1 MGLNRFMRAMMVVF
15 ITANCITINP
25 DIIFAATDSEDSSLN
40 TDEWEEE
47 KTEEQPSEVN
57 TGPRYETAREVS
69 SRDIEELEKSN
80 KVKNTNKADLIA
92 MLKAKAEKGPN
103 INNNNS
109 EQSEN
114 VAINEEASG
123 SDRPAI
129 QVERRHPGLPSDS
142 AAEIKKRRKAIASS
156 DSELESLTYPDK
168 PTKATKKKVAK
179 ASVTDTSE
187 SDLDSSMQSADE
199 STPQPLKANQQ
210 PFFPKVFKKIKDAGK
225 WVRDKIDE
233 NPEVKKAIVDK
244 SAGLIDQLLTKK
256 KNEEVNASDFPPP
269 PTDEEL
275 RLALPET
282 PMLLGFNAPATS
294 EPSSFEFP
302 PPPTDEELRLAL
314 PETPMLLGFNAPATS
329 EPSSFEFPPPP
340 TDEELRLALPETP
353 MLLGFN
359 APATS
364 EPSSFEFPPPPTED
378 ELEIMRETAPSLD
391 SSFTSGD
398 LASLRSAINRHSQ
411 NFSDFPPMPTEE
423 ELNGRGGIPTSEEFS
438 SLNSGD
444 FTDDENS
451 ETTEE
456 EIDRL
461 ADLRDRGTGKHS
473 RNAGFLPLNPFT
485 SSPVPSLTPKVPKIS
500 APALITDI
508 TKKAPF
514 KNPPQPLNVFNK
526 KTTTKT
532 APKKITPVNTA
543 PKLAALPITKAQETE
558 LGENKAPFIE
568 KQAETNNRP
577 IDMPSLPVIQKEVTE
592 RNKEEMKPQTE
603 EKVVGESEPANNVN
617 GKKRSA
623 GIEEGKLIAKSAEDE
638 KAKEEPVNHT
648 TLILAMLAIG
658 VFSLGAVIKIIQL
671 RKNS

>member
-1 MGLNRFMRAMMVVF
+1 MRAMMVVF

-103 INNNNS
+103 NNNNNG
-109 EQSEN
+109 EQTGN

-123 SDRPAI
+123 VDRPTL
-129 QVERRHPGLPSDS
+129 QVERRHPGLSSDS

-168 PTKATKKKVAK
+168 PTKANKRKVAK
-179 ASVTDTSE
+179 ESVVDASE

-199 STPQPLKANQQ
+199 STPQPLKANQK

-256 KNEEVNASDFPPP
+256 KSEEVNASD
-269 PTDEEL
+269 
-275 RLALPET
+275 
-282 PMLLGFNAPATS
+282 
-294 EPSSFEFP
+294 
-302 PPPTDEELRLAL
+302 
-314 PETPMLLGFNAPATS
+314 
-329 EPSSFEFPPPP
+329 FPPPP

-398 LASLRSAINRHSQ
+398 LASLRSAINRHSE
-411 NFSDFPPMPTEE
+411 NFSDFSPIPTEE
-423 ELNGRGGIPTSEEFS
+423 ELNGRGGRPTSEEFS

-485 SSPVPSLTPKVPKIS
+485 SSPVPSLSPKVSKIS
-500 APALITDI
+500 APALISDI

-514 KNPPQPLNVFNK
+514 KNPSQPLNVFNK

-532 APKKITPVNTA
+532 VTKKPTPVKTA
-543 PKLAALPITKAQETE
+543 PKLAELPATKPQETV
-558 LGENKAPFIE
+558 LRENKTPFIE
-568 KQAETNNRP
+568 KQAETNKQSIN
-577 IDMPSLPVIQKEVTE
+577 MPSLPVIQKEATE
-592 RNKEEMKPQTE
+592 SDKEEMKPQTE
-603 EKVVGESEPANNVN
+603 EKMVEESESANNAN
-617 GKKRSA
+617 GKNRSA

-638 KAKEEPVNHT
+638 KAKEEPGNHT

-658 VFSLGAVIKIIQL
+658 VFSLGAFIKIIQL
-671 RKNS
+671 RKNN

>member
-1 MGLNRFMRAMMVVF
+1 MRAMMVVF

-109 EQSEN
+109 EQSDN

-282 PMLLGFNAPATS
+282 PMLL
-294 EPSSFEFP
+294 
-302 PPPTDEELRLAL
+302 D
-314 PETPMLLGFNAPATS
+314 
-329 EPSSFEFPPPP
+329 
-340 TDEELRLALPETP
+340 
-353 MLLGFN
+353 FN

-411 NFSDFPPMPTEE
+411 NFSDFPLMPTEE

-485 SSPVPSLTPKVPKIS
+485 SSPVPSLSPKVSKIS

-543 PKLAALPITKAQETE
+543 PKLAALPITKAQETA

>member
-109 EQSEN
+109 EQTEN
-114 VAINEEASG
+114 AAINEEASG
-123 SDRPAI
+123 ADRPAI

-156 DSELESLTYPDK
+156 DSELESLTYLDK
-168 PTKATKKKVAK
+168 PTKANKKKVAK

-233 NPEVKKAIVDK
+233 NPEMKKAIVDK
-244 SAGLIDQLLTKK
+244 GAGLIDQLLTKK
-256 KNEEVNASDFPPP
+256 KNEEVNASD
-269 PTDEEL
+269 
-275 RLALPET
+275 
-282 PMLLGFNAPATS
+282 
-294 EPSSFEFP
+294 
-302 PPPTDEELRLAL
+302 
-314 PETPMLLGFNAPATS
+314 
-329 EPSSFEFPPPP
+329 FPPPP

-398 LASLRSAINRHSQ
+398 LASLRSAINRHSE
-411 NFSDFPPMPTEE
+411 NFSDFPPIPTEE
-423 ELNGRGGIPTSEEFS
+423 ELNGRGGRPTSEEFS

-485 SSPVPSLTPKVPKIS
+485 SSPVPSLSPKVSKIS
-500 APALITDI
+500 APALISDI

-514 KNPPQPLNVFNK
+514 ENPPQPLNVFNK

-532 APKKITPVNTA
+532 ASKKITPVNTS
-543 PKLAALPITKAQETE
+543 PKLAALPITKAQETA

-568 KQAETNNRP
+568 KQAEPNNQP

-603 EKVVGESEPANNVN
+603 EKMVGESEPANNVN

-638 KAKEEPVNHT
+638 KAKEESANHT
-648 TLILAMLAIG
+648 TLILAMLAMG
-658 VFSLGAVIKIIQL
+658 VFSLGAFIKIIQL

>member
-69 SRDIEELEKSN
+69 SRDIKELEKSN
-80 KVKNTNKADLIA
+80 KVRNTNKADLIA
-92 MLKAKAEKGPN
+92 MLKEKAEKGPN

-109 EQSEN
+109 EQTEN
-114 VAINEEASG
+114 SAINEEASG
-123 SDRPAI
+123 ADRPAI

-168 PTKATKKKVAK
+168 PTKVNKKKVAK
-179 ASVTDTSE
+179 ESVADASE

-199 STPQPLKANQQ
+199 SSPQPLKANQQ

-256 KNEEVNASDFPPP
+256 KSEEVNASDFPPP

-340 TDEELRLALPETP
+340 T
-353 MLLGFN
+353 
-359 APATS
+359 
-364 EPSSFEFPPPPTED
+364 ED
-378 ELEIMRETAPSLD
+378 ELEIIRETASSLD
-391 SSFTSGD
+391 SSFTRGD
-398 LASLRSAINRHSQ
+398 LASLRNAINRHSQ
-411 NFSDFPPMPTEE
+411 NFSDFPPIPTEE
-423 ELNGRGGIPTSEEFS
+423 ELNGRGGRPTSEEFS

-473 RNAGFLPLNPFT
+473 RNAGFLPLNPFA
-485 SSPVPSLTPKVPKIS
+485 SSPVPSLSPKVSKIS
-500 APALITDI
+500 APALISDI
-508 TKKAPF
+508 TKKTPF
-514 KNPPQPLNVFNK
+514 KNPSQPLNVFNK

-532 APKKITPVNTA
+532 VTKKPTPVKTA
-543 PKLAALPITKAQETE
+543 PKLAELPATKPQETV
-558 LGENKAPFIE
+558 LRENKTPFIE
-568 KQAETNNRP
+568 KQAETNKQSIN
-577 IDMPSLPVIQKEVTE
+577 MPSLPVIQKEATE
-592 RNKEEMKPQTE
+592 SDKEEMKPQTE
-603 EKVVGESEPANNVN
+603 EKMVEESESANNAN
-617 GKKRSA
+617 GKNRSA

-638 KAKEEPVNHT
+638 KAKEEPGNHT

-658 VFSLGAVIKIIQL
+658 VFSLGAFIKIIQL
-671 RKNS
+671 RKNN

>member
-109 EQSEN
+109 EQTEN
-114 VAINEEASG
+114 AAINEEASG
-123 SDRPAI
+123 ADRPAI

-168 PTKATKKKVAK
+168 PTKVNKKKVAK
-179 ASVTDTSE
+179 ESVADASE

-199 STPQPLKANQQ
+199 SSPQPLKANQQ

-256 KNEEVNASDFPPP
+256 KSEEVNASDFPPP

-282 PMLLGFNAPATS
+282 PMLLGFNAPT
-294 EPSSFEFP
+294 
-302 PPPTDEELRLAL
+302 
-314 PETPMLLGFNAPATS
+314 TS

-398 LASLRSAINRHSQ
+398 LASLRSAINRHSE
-411 NFSDFPPMPTEE
+411 NFSYFPPIPTEE
-423 ELNGRGGIPTSEEFS
+423 ELNGRGDRPTSEGFS
-438 SLNSGD
+438 SMNSGD

-485 SSPVPSLTPKVPKIS
+485 SSPVTSLSPKVSKIS
-500 APALITDI
+500 APALISDI

-514 KNPPQPLNVFNK
+514 KNPSQPLNVFNK

-532 APKKITPVNTA
+532 VTKKPTPVKTA
-543 PKLAALPITKAQETE
+543 PKLAELPATKPQETV
-558 LGENKAPFIE
+558 LRENKTPFIE
-568 KQAETNNRP
+568 KQAETNKQSIN
-577 IDMPSLPVIQKEVTE
+577 MPSLPVIQKEATE
-592 RNKEEMKPQTE
+592 SDKEEMKPQTE
-603 EKVVGESEPANNVN
+603 EKMVEESESANNAN
-617 GKKRSA
+617 GKNRSA

-638 KAKEEPVNHT
+638 KAKEEPGNHT

-658 VFSLGAVIKIIQL
+658 VFSLGAFIKIIQL
-671 RKNS
+671 RKNN

>member
-1 MGLNRFMRAMMVVF
+1 MRAMMVVF

-109 EQSEN
+109 EQTEN
-114 VAINEEASG
+114 AAINEEASG
-123 SDRPAI
+123 ADRPAI

-156 DSELESLTYPDK
+156 DSELESLTYLDK
-168 PTKATKKKVAK
+168 PTKANKKKVAK

-244 SAGLIDQLLTKK
+244 GAGLIDQLLTKK
-256 KNEEVNASDFPPP
+256 KNEEVNASDFP
-269 PTDEEL
+269 
-275 RLALPET
+275 A
-282 PMLLGFNAPATS
+282 
-294 EPSSFEFP
+294 
-302 PPPTDEELRLAL
+302 
-314 PETPMLLGFNAPATS
+314 
-329 EPSSFEFPPPP
+329 PP

-398 LASLRSAINRHSQ
+398 LASLRSAINRHSE
-411 NFSDFPPMPTEE
+411 NFSDFPPIPTEE
-423 ELNGRGGIPTSEEFS
+423 ELNGRGGRPTSEEFS

-485 SSPVPSLTPKVPKIS
+485 SSPVPSLSPKVSKKS
-500 APALITDI
+500 APALISDI

-526 KTTTKT
+526 KTATKT
-532 APKKITPVNTA
+532 ASKKITPVNTS
-543 PKLAALPITKAQETE
+543 PKLAALPITKAQETA
-558 LGENKAPFIE
+558 LGENKAPLIE
-568 KQAETNNRP
+568 KQAEPNNQP

-603 EKVVGESEPANNVN
+603 EKMVGESEPANNVN

-638 KAKEEPVNHT
+638 KAKEEPANHT
-648 TLILAMLAIG
+648 TLILAMLAMG
-658 VFSLGAVIKIIQL
+658 VFSLGAFIKIIQL

>member
-109 EQSEN
+109 EQTEN
-114 VAINEEASG
+114 AAINEEASG
-123 SDRPAI
+123 ADRPAI

-156 DSELESLTYPDK
+156 DSELESLTYLDK
-168 PTKATKKKVAK
+168 PTKTNKKKVAK
-179 ASVTDTSE
+179 ESVADASE

-199 STPQPLKANQQ
+199 SSPQPLKANQQ

-256 KNEEVNASDFPPP
+256 KSEEVNASD
-269 PTDEEL
+269 
-275 RLALPET
+275 
-282 PMLLGFNAPATS
+282 
-294 EPSSFEFP
+294 
-302 PPPTDEELRLAL
+302 
-314 PETPMLLGFNAPATS
+314 
-329 EPSSFEFPPPP
+329 FPPPP

-398 LASLRSAINRHSQ
+398 LASLRSAINRHSE
-411 NFSDFPPMPTEE
+411 NFSDFPPIPTEE
-423 ELNGRGGIPTSEEFS
+423 ELNGRGGRPTSEEFS

-485 SSPVPSLTPKVPKIS
+485 SSPVPSLSPKVSKIS
-500 APALITDI
+500 APALISDI

-514 KNPPQPLNVFNK
+514 KNPSQPLNVFNK

-532 APKKITPVNTA
+532 VTKKPTPVKTA
-543 PKLAALPITKAQETE
+543 PKLAELPATKPQETV
-558 LGENKAPFIE
+558 LRENKTPFIE
-568 KQAETNNRP
+568 KQAETNKQSIN
-577 IDMPSLPVIQKEVTE
+577 MPSLPVIQKEATE
-592 RNKEEMKPQTE
+592 SDKEEMKPQTE
-603 EKVVGESEPANNVN
+603 EKMVEESESANNAN
-617 GKKRSA
+617 GKNRSA

-638 KAKEEPVNHT
+638 KAKEEPGNHT

-658 VFSLGAVIKIIQL
+658 VFSLGAFIKIIQL
-671 RKNS
+671 RKNN

>member
-1 MGLNRFMRAMMVVF
+1 MRAMMVVF

-69 SRDIEELEKSN
+69 SRDIKELEKSN
-80 KVKNTNKADLIA
+80 KVRNTNKADLIA
-92 MLKAKAEKGPN
+92 MLKEKAEKGPN
-103 INNNNS
+103 NNNNNG
-109 EQSEN
+109 EQTGN

-123 SDRPAI
+123 VDRPAI

-168 PTKATKKKVAK
+168 PTKANKRKVAK
-179 ASVTDTSE
+179 ESVVDASE

-199 STPQPLKANQQ
+199 STPQPLKANQK

-256 KNEEVNASDFPPP
+256 KSEEVNASDFPPP

-282 PMLLGFNAPATS
+282 PMLLGFNAP
-294 EPSSFEFP
+294 
-302 PPPTDEELRLAL
+302 
-314 PETPMLLGFNAPATS
+314 TP
-329 EPSSFEFPPPP
+329 
-340 TDEELRLALPETP
+340 
-353 MLLGFN
+353 
-359 APATS
+359 S

-398 LASLRSAINRHSQ
+398 LASLRSAINRHSE
-411 NFSDFPPMPTEE
+411 NFSDFPPIPTEE
-423 ELNGRGGIPTSEEFS
+423 ELNGRGGRPTSEEFS

-473 RNAGFLPLNPFT
+473 RNAGFLPLNPFI

-500 APALITDI
+500 APALISDI

-514 KNPPQPLNVFNK
+514 KNPSQPLNVFNK

-532 APKKITPVNTA
+532 VTKKPTPVKTA
-543 PKLAALPITKAQETE
+543 PKLAELPATKPQETV
-558 LGENKAPFIE
+558 LRENKTPFIE
-568 KQAETNNRP
+568 KQAETNKQSIN
-577 IDMPSLPVIQKEVTE
+577 MPSLPVIQKEATE
-592 RNKEEMKPQTE
+592 SDKEEMKPQTE
-603 EKVVGESEPANNVN
+603 EKMVEESESANNAN
-617 GKKRSA
+617 GKNRSA

-638 KAKEEPVNHT
+638 KAKEEPGNHT

-658 VFSLGAVIKIIQL
+658 VFSLGAFIKIIQL
-671 RKNS
+671 RKNN

>member
-1 MGLNRFMRAMMVVF
+1 MGLNRFVRAMMVVF

-109 EQSEN
+109 EQTEN
-114 VAINEEASG
+114 APINEEASG
-123 SDRPAI
+123 ADRPAI

-168 PTKATKKKVAK
+168 PTKANKKKVAK
-179 ASVTDTSE
+179 ESVADASE

-199 STPQPLKANQQ
+199 SSPQPLKANQQ

-244 SAGLIDQLLTKK
+244 SAGIIDQLLTKK
-256 KNEEVNASDFPPP
+256 KKEEVNASDFPPP

-314 PETPMLLGFNAPATS
+314 PETPMLLGFNAPAT
-329 EPSSFEFPPPP
+329 P
-340 TDEELRLALPETP
+340 
-353 MLLGFN
+353 
-359 APATS
+359 

-398 LASLRSAINRHSQ
+398 LASLRSAINRHSE
-411 NFSDFPPMPTEE
+411 NFSDFPPIPTEE
-423 ELNGRGGIPTSEEFS
+423 ELNGRGGRSTSEEFS

-485 SSPVPSLTPKVPKIS
+485 SSPVPSLSPKVSKIS
-500 APALITDI
+500 APALISDI

-532 APKKITPVNTA
+532 ASKKITPVNTS
-543 PKLAALPITKAQETE
+543 PKLAALPITKAQETA
-558 LGENKAPFIE
+558 LGENKAPFRE
-568 KQAETNNRP
+568 KRAEPNNQP

-592 RNKEEMKPQTE
+592 KNKEEMKPQTE
-603 EKVVGESEPANNVN
+603 EKMVGESEPANNVN

-638 KAKEEPVNHT
+638 KAKEEPANHT
-648 TLILAMLAIG
+648 TLILAMLAMG
-658 VFSLGAVIKIIQL
+658 VFSLGAFIKIIQL

>member
-69 SRDIEELEKSN
+69 SRDIKELEKSN
-80 KVKNTNKADLIA
+80 KVRNTNKADLIA
-92 MLKAKAEKGPN
+92 MLKEKAEKGPN
-103 INNNNS
+103 NNNNNG
-109 EQSEN
+109 EQTGN
-114 VAINEEASG
+114 VATNEEASG
-123 SDRPAI
+123 VDRPAL
-129 QVERRHPGLPSDS
+129 QVERRHPGLSSDS

-168 PTKATKKKVAK
+168 PTKANKRKVAK
-179 ASVTDTSE
+179 ESVVDASE

-199 STPQPLKANQQ
+199 STPQPLKANQK

-256 KNEEVNASDFPPP
+256 KSEEVNASDFPPP

-282 PMLLGFNAPATS
+282 PMLLGFNAPT
-294 EPSSFEFP
+294 
-302 PPPTDEELRLAL
+302 
-314 PETPMLLGFNAPATS
+314 TS

-398 LASLRSAINRHSQ
+398 LASLRSAINRHSE
-411 NFSDFPPMPTEE
+411 NFSDFSPIPTEE
-423 ELNGRGGIPTSEEFS
+423 ELNGRGGRPTSEGFS
-438 SLNSGD
+438 SMNSGD

-461 ADLRDRGTGKHS
+461 ADLRDRGTGKYS
-473 RNAGFLPLNPFT
+473 RNAGFLPLNPFA
-485 SSPVPSLTPKVPKIS
+485 SSPVPSLSPKVSKIS
-500 APALITDI
+500 APALISDI
-508 TKKAPF
+508 TKKTPF
-514 KNPPQPLNVFNK
+514 KNPSQPLNVFNK

-532 APKKITPVNTA
+532 VTKKPTPVKTA
-543 PKLAALPITKAQETE
+543 PKLAELPATKPQETV
-558 LGENKAPFIE
+558 LRENKTPFIE
-568 KQAETNNRP
+568 KQAETNKQSIN
-577 IDMPSLPVIQKEVTE
+577 MPSLPVIQKEATE
-592 RNKEEMKPQTE
+592 SDKEEMKPQTE
-603 EKVVGESEPANNVN
+603 EKMVEESESANNAN
-617 GKKRSA
+617 GKNRSA

-638 KAKEEPVNHT
+638 KAKEEPGNHT

-658 VFSLGAVIKIIQL
+658 VFSLGAFIKIIQL
-671 RKNS
+671 RKNN

>member
-47 KTEEQPSEVN
+47 KIEEQPSEVN

-109 EQSEN
+109 EQTEN
-114 VAINEEASG
+114 AAINEEASG
-123 SDRPAI
+123 ADRPAI
-129 QVERRHPGLPSDS
+129 QVERRHPGLSSDS

-168 PTKATKKKVAK
+168 PTKANKKKVAK
-179 ASVTDTSE
+179 ESVADASE

-199 STPQPLKANQQ
+199 SSPQPLKANQQ

-294 EPSSFEFP
+294 EP
-302 PPPTDEELRLAL
+302 
-314 PETPMLLGFNAPATS
+314 N
-329 EPSSFEFPPPP
+329 
-340 TDEELRLALPETP
+340 
-353 MLLGFN
+353 
-359 APATS
+359 
-364 EPSSFEFPPPPTED
+364 SFEFPPPPTED
-378 ELEIMRETAPSLD
+378 ELEIMRGTAPSLD

-411 NFSDFPPMPTEE
+411 NFSDFPPIPTEE
-423 ELNGRGGIPTSEEFS
+423 ELNGRGGRPTSEEFS

-485 SSPVPSLTPKVPKIS
+485 SSPVPSLSPKVSKIS
-500 APALITDI
+500 APALISDI

-532 APKKITPVNTA
+532 ASKKITPVNTS
-543 PKLAALPITKAQETE
+543 PKLAALPITKAQETA

-568 KQAETNNRP
+568 KQAEANNQP
-577 IDMPSLPVIQKEVTE
+577 IDMPSLPLIQKEVTE

-603 EKVVGESEPANNVN
+603 GKMVGESEPANNVN
-617 GKKRSA
+617 GKKRSV

-638 KAKEEPVNHT
+638 KAKEEPANHT
-648 TLILAMLAIG
+648 TLILAMLAMG
-658 VFSLGAVIKIIQL
+658 VFSLGAFIKIIQL

>member
-1 MGLNRFMRAMMVVF
+1 MRAMMVVF

-69 SRDIEELEKSN
+69 SRDIKELEKSN
-80 KVKNTNKADLIA
+80 KVRNTNKADLIA
-92 MLKAKAEKGPN
+92 MLKEKAEKGPN
-103 INNNNS
+103 NNNNNG
-109 EQSEN
+109 EQTEN
-114 VAINEEASG
+114 AAINEEASG
-123 SDRPAI
+123 ADRPAI

-156 DSELESLTYPDK
+156 DSELESLTYLDK
-168 PTKATKKKVAK
+168 PTKANKKKVAK
-179 ASVTDTSE
+179 ESVADASE

-199 STPQPLKANQQ
+199 SSPQPLKANQQ

-256 KNEEVNASDFPPP
+256 KSEEVNASDFPPP

-275 RLALPET
+275 RLALPEK
-282 PMLLGFNAPATS
+282 
-294 EPSSFEFP
+294 
-302 PPPTDEELRLAL
+302 
-314 PETPMLLGFNAPATS
+314 
-329 EPSSFEFPPPP
+329 
-340 TDEELRLALPETP
+340 P

-378 ELEIMRETAPSLD
+378 ELEIIRETASSLD

-398 LASLRSAINRHSQ
+398 LASLRNAINRHSQ
-411 NFSDFPPMPTEE
+411 NFSDFPPIPTEE
-423 ELNGRGGIPTSEEFS
+423 ELNGGGDRPTSEGFS
-438 SLNSGD
+438 SMNSGD

-461 ADLRDRGTGKHS
+461 ADLRDRGAGKHS
-473 RNAGFLPLNPFT
+473 RNAGFLPLNPFI
-485 SSPVPSLTPKVPKIS
+485 SSPVSSLTPKVPKIS
-500 APALITDI
+500 APALISDI

-514 KNPPQPLNVFNK
+514 KNPSQPLNVFNK

-532 APKKITPVNTA
+532 VTKKPTPVKTA
-543 PKLAALPITKAQETE
+543 PKLAELPATKPQETV
-558 LGENKAPFIE
+558 LRENKTPFIE
-568 KQAETNNRP
+568 KQAETNNQP
-577 IDMPSLPVIQKEVTE
+577 IDMPSLPVIQKEATE
-592 RNKEEMKPQTE
+592 SDKEEMKPQTE
-603 EKVVGESEPANNVN
+603 EKMVEESESANNAN
-617 GKKRSA
+617 GKNRSA

-638 KAKEEPVNHT
+638 KAKEEPGNHT

-658 VFSLGAVIKIIQL
+658 VFSLGVFIKIIQL
-671 RKNS
+671 RKNN

>member
-109 EQSEN
+109 EQTEN
-114 VAINEEASG
+114 AAINEEASG
-123 SDRPAI
+123 AHRPAK
-129 QVERRHPGLPSDS
+129 QVERRHPGLSSDS

-168 PTKATKKKVAK
+168 PTKANKRKVAK
-179 ASVTDTSE
+179 ESVVDASE

-199 STPQPLKANQQ
+199 STPQPLKANQK
-210 PFFPKVFKKIKDAGK
+210 PFFPKVFKKIKEAGK

-256 KNEEVNASDFPPP
+256 KSEEVNASDFPPP

-282 PMLLGFNAPATS
+282 PMLLGFNAP
-294 EPSSFEFP
+294 
-302 PPPTDEELRLAL
+302 
-314 PETPMLLGFNAPATS
+314 TP
-329 EPSSFEFPPPP
+329 
-340 TDEELRLALPETP
+340 
-353 MLLGFN
+353 
-359 APATS
+359 S

-378 ELEIMRETAPSLD
+378 ELEIIRETASSLD
-391 SSFTSGD
+391 SSFTRGD
-398 LASLRSAINRHSQ
+398 LASLRNAINRHSQ
-411 NFSDFPPMPTEE
+411 NFSDFPPIPTEE
-423 ELNGRGGIPTSEEFS
+423 ELNGGGDRPTSEGFS
-438 SLNSGD
+438 SMNSGD

-473 RNAGFLPLNPFT
+473 RNAGFLPLNPFI

-500 APALITDI
+500 APALISDI

-514 KNPPQPLNVFNK
+514 KNPSQPLNVFNK

-532 APKKITPVNTA
+532 VTKKPTPVKTA
-543 PKLAALPITKAQETE
+543 PKLAELPATKPQETV
-558 LGENKAPFIE
+558 LRENKTPFIE
-568 KQAETNNRP
+568 KQAETNKQSIN
-577 IDMPSLPVIQKEVTE
+577 MPSLPVIQKEATE
-592 RNKEEMKPQTE
+592 SDKEEMKPQTE
-603 EKVVGESEPANNVN
+603 EKMVEESESANNAN
-617 GKKRSA
+617 GKNRSA

-638 KAKEEPVNHT
+638 KAKEEPGNHT

-658 VFSLGAVIKIIQL
+658 VFSLGAFIKIIQL
-671 RKNS
+671 RKNN

>member
-109 EQSEN
+109 EQSDN

-411 NFSDFPPMPTEE
+411 NFSDFPPIPTEE

-603 EKVVGESEPANNVN
+603 GKVVGESEPANNVN

>member
-109 EQSEN
+109 EQTEN
-114 VAINEEASG
+114 AAINEEASG
-123 SDRPAI
+123 ADRPAI

-168 PTKATKKKVAK
+168 PTKANKKKVAK
-179 ASVTDTSE
+179 ELVADASE

-199 STPQPLKANQQ
+199 SSPQPLKANQQ

-340 TDEELRLALPETP
+340 T
-353 MLLGFN
+353 
-359 APATS
+359 
-364 EPSSFEFPPPPTED
+364 ED
-378 ELEIMRETAPSLD
+378 ELEIMRGTAPSLD

-398 LASLRSAINRHSQ
+398 LASLRSAINRHSE
-411 NFSDFPPMPTEE
+411 NFSDFPPIPTEE
-423 ELNGRGGIPTSEEFS
+423 ELNGRGGRPTSEEFS

-485 SSPVPSLTPKVPKIS
+485 SSPVPSLIPKVSKIS
-500 APALITDI
+500 APVLISDI

-532 APKKITPVNTA
+532 VTKKPTPVKTA
-543 PKLAALPITKAQETE
+543 PKLAELPATKPQETV
-558 LGENKAPFIE
+558 LRENKTPFIE
-568 KQAETNNRP
+568 KQAETNKQSIN
-577 IDMPSLPVIQKEVTE
+577 MPSLPVIQKEATE
-592 RNKEEMKPQTE
+592 SDKEEMKPQTE
-603 EKVVGESEPANNVN
+603 EKMVEESESANNAN
-617 GKKRSA
+617 GKNRSA

-638 KAKEEPVNHT
+638 KAKEEPGNHT

-658 VFSLGAVIKIIQL
+658 VFSLGAFIKIIQL
-671 RKNS
+671 RKNN

>member
-47 KTEEQPSEVN
+47 KIEEQPSEVN

-109 EQSEN
+109 EQTEN
-114 VAINEEASG
+114 AAISEEASG
-123 SDRPAI
+123 ADRPAI

-156 DSELESLTYPDK
+156 DSELESLTYLDK
-168 PTKATKKKVAK
+168 PTKANKKKVAK
-179 ASVTDTSE
+179 ESVADASE

-199 STPQPLKANQQ
+199 SSPQPLKANQQ

-256 KNEEVNASDFPPP
+256 KKEEVNASDFPPP

-314 PETPMLLGFNAPATS
+314 PETPMLLGFNAPAT
-329 EPSSFEFPPPP
+329 P
-340 TDEELRLALPETP
+340 
-353 MLLGFN
+353 
-359 APATS
+359 
-364 EPSSFEFPPPPTED
+364 EPSSFEFPPPPTEG
-378 ELEIMRETAPSLD
+378 ELEIMRGTAPSLD

-398 LASLRSAINRHSQ
+398 LASLRSAINRHSE
-411 NFSDFPPMPTEE
+411 NFSDFPPIPTEE
-423 ELNGRGGIPTSEEFS
+423 ELNGRGGRPTSEEFS

-485 SSPVPSLTPKVPKIS
+485 SSPVPSLSPKVSKKS
-500 APALITDI
+500 APALISDI

-526 KTTTKT
+526 KTATKT
-532 APKKITPVNTA
+532 ASKKITPVNTS
-543 PKLAALPITKAQETE
+543 PKLAALPITKAQETA

-568 KQAETNNRP
+568 KQAEPNNQP

-592 RNKEEMKPQTE
+592 RNKEEMKPPTE
-603 EKVVGESEPANNVN
+603 EKMVGESESANNVN

-638 KAKEEPVNHT
+638 KAKEEPANHT
-648 TLILAMLAIG
+648 TLILAMLAMG
-658 VFSLGAVIKIIQL
+658 VFSLGAFIKIIQL

>member
-69 SRDIEELEKSN
+69 SRDIKELEKSN
-80 KVKNTNKADLIA
+80 KVRNTNKADLIA
-92 MLKAKAEKGPN
+92 MLKEKAEKGPN
-103 INNNNS
+103 NNNNNG
-109 EQSEN
+109 EQTGN
-114 VAINEEASG
+114 VATNEEASG
-123 SDRPAI
+123 VDRPAL
-129 QVERRHPGLPSDS
+129 QVERRHPGLSSDS

-168 PTKATKKKVAK
+168 PTKVNKKKVAK
-179 ASVTDTSE
+179 ESVADASE

-199 STPQPLKANQQ
+199 SSPQPLKANQQ

-256 KNEEVNASDFPPP
+256 KSEEVNASDFPPP

-282 PMLLGFNAPATS
+282 PMLLGFNAPTPS

-314 PETPMLLGFNAPATS
+314 L
-329 EPSSFEFPPPP
+329 
-340 TDEELRLALPETP
+340 ETP

-398 LASLRSAINRHSQ
+398 LASLRSAINRHSE
-411 NFSDFPPMPTEE
+411 NFSDFPPIPTEE
-423 ELNGRGGIPTSEEFS
+423 ELNGRGGRPTSEEFS

-473 RNAGFLPLNPFT
+473 RNAGFLPLNPFI

-500 APALITDI
+500 APALISDI

-514 KNPPQPLNVFNK
+514 KNPSQPLNVFNK

-532 APKKITPVNTA
+532 VTKKPTPVKTA
-543 PKLAALPITKAQETE
+543 PKLAELPATKPQETV
-558 LGENKAPFIE
+558 LRENKTPFIE
-568 KQAETNNRP
+568 KQAETNKQSIN
-577 IDMPSLPVIQKEVTE
+577 MPSLPVIQKEATE
-592 RNKEEMKPQTE
+592 SDKEEMKPQTE
-603 EKVVGESEPANNVN
+603 EKMVEESESANNAN
-617 GKKRSA
+617 GKNRSA

-638 KAKEEPVNHT
+638 KAKEEPGNHT

-658 VFSLGAVIKIIQL
+658 VFSLGAFIKIIQL
-671 RKNS
+671 RKNN

>member
-47 KTEEQPSEVN
+47 KTEEQTSEVN

-109 EQSEN
+109 EQTEN
-114 VAINEEASG
+114 AAINEEASG
-123 SDRPAI
+123 ADRPAI

-168 PTKATKKKVAK
+168 PTKVNKKKVAK
-179 ASVTDTSE
+179 ESVADASE

-199 STPQPLKANQQ
+199 SSPQPLKANQQ

-282 PMLLGFNAPATS
+282 PMLLGFNAPTTS

-314 PETPMLLGFNAPATS
+314 PEA
-329 EPSSFEFPPPP
+329 
-340 TDEELRLALPETP
+340 P

-378 ELEIMRETAPSLD
+378 ELEIMRGTAPSLD

-398 LASLRSAINRHSQ
+398 LASLRSAINRHSE
-411 NFSDFPPMPTEE
+411 NFSDFPPIPTEE
-423 ELNGRGGIPTSEEFS
+423 ELNGRGGRPTSEEFS

-485 SSPVPSLTPKVPKIS
+485 SSPVPSLSPKVSKIS
-500 APALITDI
+500 APALINDI
-508 TKKAPF
+508 TKKTPF
-514 KNPPQPLNVFNK
+514 KNLPQPLNVFNK

-532 APKKITPVNTA
+532 ASKKITPVNTS
-543 PKLAALPITKAQETE
+543 PKLAALPIMKAQETA
-558 LGENKAPFIE
+558 LGENKAPFRE
-568 KQAETNNRP
+568 KQAEPNNQP

-603 EKVVGESEPANNVN
+603 EKMVGESEPANNVN

-638 KAKEEPVNHT
+638 KAKEEPANHT
-648 TLILAMLAIG
+648 TLILAMLAMG
-658 VFSLGAVIKIIQL
+658 VFSLGAFIKIIQL

>member
-109 EQSEN
+109 EQSDN

-302 PPPTDEELRLAL
+302 PPPT
-314 PETPMLLGFNAPATS
+314 
-329 EPSSFEFPPPP
+329 
-340 TDEELRLALPETP
+340 
-353 MLLGFN
+353 
-359 APATS
+359 
-364 EPSSFEFPPPPTED
+364 ED

-411 NFSDFPPMPTEE
+411 NFSDFPLMPTEE

-461 ADLRDRGTGKHS
+461 ADLRDRGAGKHS

-485 SSPVPSLTPKVPKIS
+485 SSPVPSLSPKVSKIS

-543 PKLAALPITKAQETE
+543 PKLAALPITKAQETA

>member
-69 SRDIEELEKSN
+69 SRDIKELEKSN
-80 KVKNTNKADLIA
+80 KVRNTNKPDLIA

-109 EQSEN
+109 EQTEN
-114 VAINEEASG
+114 AAINEEASG
-123 SDRPAI
+123 ADRPAI

-168 PTKATKKKVAK
+168 PTKVNKKKVAK
-179 ASVTDTSE
+179 ESVADASE

-199 STPQPLKANQQ
+199 SSPQPLKANQQ

-256 KNEEVNASDFPPP
+256 KSEEVNASDFPPP

-282 PMLLGFNAPATS
+282 PMLLGFNAPT
-294 EPSSFEFP
+294 
-302 PPPTDEELRLAL
+302 
-314 PETPMLLGFNAPATS
+314 TS

-398 LASLRSAINRHSQ
+398 LASLRSAINRHSE
-411 NFSDFPPMPTEE
+411 NFSDFPPIPTEE
-423 ELNGRGGIPTSEEFS
+423 ELNGRGGRPTSEEFS

-485 SSPVPSLTPKVPKIS
+485 SSPVPSLSPKVSKIS
-500 APALITDI
+500 APALISDI
-508 TKKAPF
+508 TKKTPF
-514 KNPPQPLNVFNK
+514 KNPSQPLNVFNK

-532 APKKITPVNTA
+532 VTKKPTPVKTA
-543 PKLAALPITKAQETE
+543 PKLAELPATKPQETV
-558 LGENKAPFIE
+558 LRENKTPFIE
-568 KQAETNNRP
+568 KQAETNKQSIN
-577 IDMPSLPVIQKEVTE
+577 MPSLPVIQKEATE
-592 RNKEEMKPQTE
+592 SDKEEMKPQTE
-603 EKVVGESEPANNVN
+603 EKMVEESESANNAN
-617 GKKRSA
+617 GKNRSA

-638 KAKEEPVNHT
+638 KAKEEPGNHT

-658 VFSLGAVIKIIQL
+658 VFSLGAFIKIIQL
-671 RKNS
+671 RKNN

>member
-1 MGLNRFMRAMMVVF
+1 
-15 ITANCITINP
+15 
-25 DIIFAATDSEDSSLN
+25 
-40 TDEWEEE
+40 
-47 KTEEQPSEVN
+47 
-57 TGPRYETAREVS
+57 
-69 SRDIEELEKSN
+69 
-80 KVKNTNKADLIA
+80 
-92 MLKAKAEKGPN
+92 
-103 INNNNS
+103 
-109 EQSEN
+109 
-114 VAINEEASG
+114 
-123 SDRPAI
+123 
-129 QVERRHPGLPSDS
+129 
-142 AAEIKKRRKAIASS
+142 
-156 DSELESLTYPDK
+156 ELESLTYPDK
-168 PTKATKKKVAK
+168 PTKVNKKKVAK
-179 ASVTDTSE
+179 ESVADASE

-199 STPQPLKANQQ
+199 SSPQPLKANQQ

-256 KNEEVNASDFPPP
+256 KSEEVNASDFPPP

-282 PMLLGFNAPATS
+282 PMLLGFNAPT
-294 EPSSFEFP
+294 
-302 PPPTDEELRLAL
+302 
-314 PETPMLLGFNAPATS
+314 TS

-398 LASLRSAINRHSQ
+398 LASLRSAINRHSE
-411 NFSDFPPMPTEE
+411 NFSDFPPIPTEE
-423 ELNGRGGIPTSEEFS
+423 ELNGRGGRPTSEEFS

-485 SSPVPSLTPKVPKIS
+485 SSPVPSLSPKVSKIS
-500 APALITDI
+500 APALISDI
-508 TKKAPF
+508 TKKTPF
-514 KNPPQPLNVFNK
+514 KNPSQPLNVFNK

-532 APKKITPVNTA
+532 VTKKPTPVKTA
-543 PKLAALPITKAQETE
+543 PKLAELPATKPQETV
-558 LGENKAPFIE
+558 LRENKTPFIE
-568 KQAETNNRP
+568 KQAETNKQSIN
-577 IDMPSLPVIQKEVTE
+577 MPSLPVIQKEATE
-592 RNKEEMKPQTE
+592 SDKEEMKPQTE
-603 EKVVGESEPANNVN
+603 EKMVEESESANNAN
-617 GKKRSA
+617 GKNRSA

-638 KAKEEPVNHT
+638 KAKEEPGNHT

-658 VFSLGAVIKIIQL
+658 VFSLGAFIKIIQL
-671 RKNS
+671 RKNN

>member
-47 KTEEQPSEVN
+47 KTEEQTSEVN

-69 SRDIEELEKSN
+69 SRDIEKLEKSN

-109 EQSEN
+109 EQTEN
-114 VAINEEASG
+114 AAINEEASG
-123 SDRPAI
+123 ADRPAI

-156 DSELESLTYPDK
+156 DSELESLTYLDK

-179 ASVTDTSE
+179 ESVADASE

-199 STPQPLKANQQ
+199 SSPQPLKANQQ

-256 KNEEVNASDFPPP
+256 KSEEVNASDFPPP
-269 PTDEEL
+269 PRDEEL
-275 RLALPET
+275 RLALSET
-282 PMLLGFNAPATS
+282 PMLLGFNAPTTS

-314 PETPMLLGFNAPATS
+314 PEIPMLLGFNAPATS
-329 EPSSFEFPPPP
+329 
-340 TDEELRLALPETP
+340 
-353 MLLGFN
+353 G
-359 APATS
+359 
-364 EPSSFEFPPPPTED
+364 PSSFEFPPPPTED

-398 LASLRSAINRHSQ
+398 LASLRSAINRHSE
-411 NFSDFPPMPTEE
+411 NFSDFPPIPTEE
-423 ELNGRGGIPTSEEFS
+423 ELNGRGGRPTSEEFS

-485 SSPVPSLTPKVPKIS
+485 SSPVPSLSPKVSKIS
-500 APALITDI
+500 APALINDI
-508 TKKAPF
+508 TKKTPF
-514 KNPPQPLNVFNK
+514 KNLPQPLNVFNK

-532 APKKITPVNTA
+532 ASKKITPVNTS
-543 PKLAALPITKAQETE
+543 PKLAALPIMKAQETA
-558 LGENKAPFIE
+558 LGENKAPFRE
-568 KQAETNNRP
+568 KQAEPNNQP

-603 EKVVGESEPANNVN
+603 EKMVGESEPANNVN

-638 KAKEEPVNHT
+638 KAKEEPANHT
-648 TLILAMLAIG
+648 TLILAMLAMG
-658 VFSLGAVIKIIQL
+658 VFSLGAFIKIIQL

>member
-302 PPPTDEELRLAL
+302 PPPT
-314 PETPMLLGFNAPATS
+314 
-329 EPSSFEFPPPP
+329 
-340 TDEELRLALPETP
+340 
-353 MLLGFN
+353 
-359 APATS
+359 
-364 EPSSFEFPPPPTED
+364 ED

-411 NFSDFPPMPTEE
+411 NFSDFPPIPTEE

-485 SSPVPSLTPKVPKIS
+485 SSPVPSLSPKVSKIS
-500 APALITDI
+500 APALITDV

>member
-69 SRDIEELEKSN
+69 SRDIKELEKSN
-80 KVKNTNKADLIA
+80 KVRNTNKADLIA
-92 MLKAKAEKGPN
+92 MLKEKAEKGPN
-103 INNNNS
+103 NNNNNG
-109 EQSEN
+109 EQTGN

-123 SDRPAI
+123 VDRPTL

-156 DSELESLTYPDK
+156 DSELESLTYLDK
-168 PTKATKKKVAK
+168 PTKANKKKVAK
-179 ASVTDTSE
+179 ESVADASE

-199 STPQPLKANQQ
+199 SSPQPLKANQQ

-233 NPEVKKAIVDK
+233 NPELKKAIVDK

-256 KNEEVNASDFPPP
+256 KSEEVNASDFPPP

-282 PMLLGFNAPATS
+282 PMLLGFNAPT
-294 EPSSFEFP
+294 
-302 PPPTDEELRLAL
+302 
-314 PETPMLLGFNAPATS
+314 TS

-398 LASLRSAINRHSQ
+398 LASLRSAINRHSE
-411 NFSDFPPMPTEE
+411 NFSDFPPIPTEG
-423 ELNGRGGIPTSEEFS
+423 ELNGGGDRPTSEGFS
-438 SLNSGD
+438 SMNSGD

-473 RNAGFLPLNPFT
+473 RNAGFLPLNPFI

-500 APALITDI
+500 APALISDI

-514 KNPPQPLNVFNK
+514 KNPSQPLNVFNK

-532 APKKITPVNTA
+532 VTKKPTPVKTA
-543 PKLAALPITKAQETE
+543 PKLAELPATKPQETV
-558 LGENKAPFIE
+558 LRENKTPFIE
-568 KQAETNNRP
+568 KQAETNKQSIN
-577 IDMPSLPVIQKEVTE
+577 MPSLPVIQKEATE
-592 RNKEEMKPQTE
+592 SDKEEMKPQTE
-603 EKVVGESEPANNVN
+603 EKMVEESESANNAN
-617 GKKRSA
+617 GKNRSA

-638 KAKEEPVNHT
+638 KAKEEPGNHT

-658 VFSLGAVIKIIQL
+658 VFSLGAFIKIIQL
-671 RKNS
+671 RKNN

>member
-40 TDEWEEE
+40 TDEWEGE

-340 TDEELRLALPETP
+340 T
-353 MLLGFN
+353 
-359 APATS
+359 
-364 EPSSFEFPPPPTED
+364 ED

-485 SSPVPSLTPKVPKIS
+485 SSPVPSLSPKVSKIS

-543 PKLAALPITKAQETE
+543 PKLAALPITKAQETA

>member
-109 EQSEN
+109 EQSDN

-302 PPPTDEELRLAL
+302 PPPT
-314 PETPMLLGFNAPATS
+314 
-329 EPSSFEFPPPP
+329 
-340 TDEELRLALPETP
+340 
-353 MLLGFN
+353 
-359 APATS
+359 
-364 EPSSFEFPPPPTED
+364 ED

-411 NFSDFPPMPTEE
+411 NFSDFPLMPTEE

-485 SSPVPSLTPKVPKIS
+485 SSPVPSLSPKVSKIS

-543 PKLAALPITKAQETE
+543 PKLAALPITKAQETA

-568 KQAETNNRP
+568 KQAETNNWP

>member
-69 SRDIEELEKSN
+69 SRDIKELEKSN
-80 KVKNTNKADLIA
+80 KVRNTNKADLIA

-109 EQSEN
+109 EQTEN
-114 VAINEEASG
+114 AAINEEASG
-123 SDRPAI
+123 ADRPAI

-168 PTKATKKKVAK
+168 PTKVNKKKVAK
-179 ASVTDTSE
+179 ESVADASE

-199 STPQPLKANQQ
+199 SSPQPLKANQQ

-256 KNEEVNASDFPPP
+256 KSEEVNASD
-269 PTDEEL
+269 
-275 RLALPET
+275 
-282 PMLLGFNAPATS
+282 
-294 EPSSFEFP
+294 
-302 PPPTDEELRLAL
+302 
-314 PETPMLLGFNAPATS
+314 
-329 EPSSFEFPPPP
+329 FPPPP

-398 LASLRSAINRHSQ
+398 LASLRSAINRHSE
-411 NFSDFPPMPTEE
+411 NFSDFPPIPTEE
-423 ELNGRGGIPTSEEFS
+423 ELNGRGGRPTSEEFS

-473 RNAGFLPLNPFT
+473 RNAGFLPLNPFI

-500 APALITDI
+500 APALISDI

-514 KNPPQPLNVFNK
+514 KNPSQPLNVFNK

-532 APKKITPVNTA
+532 VTKKPTPVKTA
-543 PKLAALPITKAQETE
+543 PKLAELPATKPQETV
-558 LGENKAPFIE
+558 LRENKTPFIE
-568 KQAETNNRP
+568 KQAETNKQSIN
-577 IDMPSLPVIQKEVTE
+577 MPSLPVIQKEATE
-592 RNKEEMKPQTE
+592 SDKEEMKPQTE
-603 EKVVGESEPANNVN
+603 EKMVEESESANNAN
-617 GKKRSA
+617 GKNRSA

-638 KAKEEPVNHT
+638 KAKEEPGNHT

-658 VFSLGAVIKIIQL
+658 VFSLGAFIKIIQL
-671 RKNS
+671 RKNN

>member
-1 MGLNRFMRAMMVVF
+1 MRAMMVVF

-69 SRDIEELEKSN
+69 SRDIKELEKSN
-80 KVKNTNKADLIA
+80 KVRNTNKADLIA
-92 MLKAKAEKGPN
+92 MLKEKAEKGPN

-109 EQSEN
+109 EQTEN
-114 VAINEEASG
+114 AAINEEASG
-123 SDRPAI
+123 ADRPAI

-168 PTKATKKKVAK
+168 PTKVNKKKVAK
-179 ASVTDTSE
+179 ESVADASE

-199 STPQPLKANQQ
+199 SSPQPLKANQQ

-256 KNEEVNASDFPPP
+256 KSEEVNASDFPPP

-302 PPPTDEELRLAL
+302 PPPT
-314 PETPMLLGFNAPATS
+314 
-329 EPSSFEFPPPP
+329 
-340 TDEELRLALPETP
+340 
-353 MLLGFN
+353 
-359 APATS
+359 
-364 EPSSFEFPPPPTED
+364 ED
-378 ELEIMRETAPSLD
+378 ELEIIRETASSLD
-391 SSFTSGD
+391 SSFTRGD
-398 LASLRSAINRHSQ
+398 LASLRNAINRHSQ
-411 NFSDFPPMPTEE
+411 NFSDFPPIPTEE
-423 ELNGRGGIPTSEEFS
+423 ELNGRGGRPTSEEFS

-473 RNAGFLPLNPFT
+473 RNAGFLPLNPFA
-485 SSPVPSLTPKVPKIS
+485 SSPVPSLSPKVSKIS
-500 APALITDI
+500 APALVSDI
-508 TKKAPF
+508 TKKTPF
-514 KNPPQPLNVFNK
+514 KNPSQPLNVFNK

-532 APKKITPVNTA
+532 VTKKPTPVKTA
-543 PKLAALPITKAQETE
+543 PKLAELPATKPQETV
-558 LGENKAPFIE
+558 LRENKTPFIE
-568 KQAETNNRP
+568 KQAETNKQSIN
-577 IDMPSLPVIQKEVTE
+577 MPSLPVIQKEATE
-592 RNKEEMKPQTE
+592 SDKEEMKPQTE
-603 EKVVGESEPANNVN
+603 EKMVEESESANNAN
-617 GKKRSA
+617 GKNRSA

-638 KAKEEPVNHT
+638 KAKEEPGNHT

-658 VFSLGAVIKIIQL
+658 VFSLGAFIKIIQL
-671 RKNS
+671 RKNN

>member
-109 EQSEN
+109 EQTEN
-114 VAINEEASG
+114 AAINEEASG
-123 SDRPAI
+123 ADRPAI

-156 DSELESLTYPDK
+156 DSELESLTYLDK
-168 PTKATKKKVAK
+168 PTKANKKKVAK
-179 ASVTDTSE
+179 ASVADASE

-199 STPQPLKANQQ
+199 SSPQPLKANQQ

-244 SAGLIDQLLTKK
+244 GAGLIDQLLTKK
-256 KNEEVNASDFPPP
+256 KNEEVNASD
-269 PTDEEL
+269 
-275 RLALPET
+275 
-282 PMLLGFNAPATS
+282 
-294 EPSSFEFP
+294 
-302 PPPTDEELRLAL
+302 
-314 PETPMLLGFNAPATS
+314 
-329 EPSSFEFPPPP
+329 FPPPP

-398 LASLRSAINRHSQ
+398 LASLRSAINRHSE
-411 NFSDFPPMPTEE
+411 NFSDFPPIPTEE
-423 ELNGRGGIPTSEEFS
+423 ELNGRGGRPTSEEFS

-485 SSPVPSLTPKVPKIS
+485 SSPVPSLSPKVSKKS
-500 APALITDI
+500 APALISDI

-526 KTTTKT
+526 KTATKT
-532 APKKITPVNTA
+532 ASKKITPVNTS
-543 PKLAALPITKAQETE
+543 PKLAALPITKAQETA

-568 KQAETNNRP
+568 KQAEPNNQP

-603 EKVVGESEPANNVN
+603 EKMVGESEPANNVN

-638 KAKEEPVNHT
+638 KAKEESANHT
-648 TLILAMLAIG
+648 TLILAMLAMG
-658 VFSLGAVIKIIQL
+658 VFSLGAFIKIIQL

>member
-1 MGLNRFMRAMMVVF
+1 MRAMMVVF

-69 SRDIEELEKSN
+69 SRDIKELEKSN
-80 KVKNTNKADLIA
+80 KVRNTNKADLIA
-92 MLKAKAEKGPN
+92 MLKEKAEKGPN
-103 INNNNS
+103 NNNNNG
-109 EQSEN
+109 EQTGN

-123 SDRPAI
+123 VDRPTL
-129 QVERRHPGLPSDS
+129 QVERRHPGLSSDS

-168 PTKATKKKVAK
+168 PTKANKRKVAK
-179 ASVTDTSE
+179 ESVVDASE

-199 STPQPLKANQQ
+199 STPQPLKANQK

-256 KNEEVNASDFPPP
+256 KNEEVNASDFPP
-269 PTDEEL
+269 L
-275 RLALPET
+275 
-282 PMLLGFNAPATS
+282 
-294 EPSSFEFP
+294 
-302 PPPTDEELRLAL
+302 
-314 PETPMLLGFNAPATS
+314 
-329 EPSSFEFPPPP
+329 P

-398 LASLRSAINRHSQ
+398 LASLRSAINRHSE
-411 NFSDFPPMPTEE
+411 NFSDFPPIPTEG
-423 ELNGRGGIPTSEEFS
+423 ELNGGGDRPTSEGFS
-438 SLNSGD
+438 SMNSGD

-473 RNAGFLPLNPFT
+473 RNAGFLPLNPFI

-500 APALITDI
+500 APALISDI

-514 KNPPQPLNVFNK
+514 KNPSQPLNVFNK

-532 APKKITPVNTA
+532 VTKKPTPVKTA
-543 PKLAALPITKAQETE
+543 PKLAELPATKPQETV
-558 LGENKAPFIE
+558 LRENKTPFIE
-568 KQAETNNRP
+568 KQAETNKQSIN
-577 IDMPSLPVIQKEVTE
+577 MPSLPVIQKEATE
-592 RNKEEMKPQTE
+592 SDKEEMKPQTE
-603 EKVVGESEPANNVN
+603 EKMVEESESANNAN
-617 GKKRSA
+617 GKNRSA

-638 KAKEEPVNHT
+638 KAKEEPGNHT

-658 VFSLGAVIKIIQL
+658 VFSLGAFIKIIQL
-671 RKNS
+671 RKNN

>member
-109 EQSEN
+109 EQSDN

-302 PPPTDEELRLAL
+302 PPPT
-314 PETPMLLGFNAPATS
+314 
-329 EPSSFEFPPPP
+329 
-340 TDEELRLALPETP
+340 
-353 MLLGFN
+353 
-359 APATS
+359 
-364 EPSSFEFPPPPTED
+364 ED

-411 NFSDFPPMPTEE
+411 NFSDFPPIPTEE

>member
-1 MGLNRFMRAMMVVF
+1 MRAMMVVF

-69 SRDIEELEKSN
+69 SRDIKELEKSN

-109 EQSEN
+109 EQTEN
-114 VAINEEASG
+114 AAINEEASG
-123 SDRPAI
+123 ADRPAI

-168 PTKATKKKVAK
+168 PTKVNKKKVAK
-179 ASVTDTSE
+179 ESVADASE

-199 STPQPLKANQQ
+199 STPQPLKANQK

-256 KNEEVNASDFPPP
+256 KSEEVNASDFPPP

-282 PMLLGFNAPATS
+282 PMLLGFNAP
-294 EPSSFEFP
+294 
-302 PPPTDEELRLAL
+302 
-314 PETPMLLGFNAPATS
+314 TP
-329 EPSSFEFPPPP
+329 
-340 TDEELRLALPETP
+340 
-353 MLLGFN
+353 
-359 APATS
+359 S

-398 LASLRSAINRHSQ
+398 LASLRSAINRHSE
-411 NFSDFPPMPTEE
+411 NFSDFPPIPTEE
-423 ELNGRGGIPTSEEFS
+423 ELNGRGGRPTSEEFS
-438 SLNSGD
+438 SMNSGD

-451 ETTEE
+451 ETTEA

-473 RNAGFLPLNPFT
+473 RNAGFLPLNPFI

-500 APALITDI
+500 APALISDI

-514 KNPPQPLNVFNK
+514 KNPSQPLNVFNK
-526 KTTTKT
+526 KITTKT
-532 APKKITPVNTA
+532 VTKKPTPVKTA
-543 PKLAALPITKAQETE
+543 PKLAELPATKPQETV
-558 LGENKAPFIE
+558 LRENKTPFIE
-568 KQAETNNRP
+568 KQAETNKQSIN
-577 IDMPSLPVIQKEVTE
+577 MPSLPVIQKEATE
-592 RNKEEMKPQTE
+592 SDKEEMKPQTE
-603 EKVVGESEPANNVN
+603 EKMVEESESANNAN
-617 GKKRSA
+617 GKNRSA

-638 KAKEEPVNHT
+638 KAKEEPGNHT

-658 VFSLGAVIKIIQL
+658 VFSLGAFIKIIQL
-671 RKNS
+671 RKNN

>member
-47 KTEEQPSEVN
+47 KMEEQPSEVN

-109 EQSEN
+109 EQTEN
-114 VAINEEASG
+114 AAINEEASG
-123 SDRPAI
+123 ADRPAI

-156 DSELESLTYPDK
+156 DSELESLTYLDK
-168 PTKATKKKVAK
+168 PTKANKKKVAK
-179 ASVTDTSE
+179 ELVADASE

-199 STPQPLKANQQ
+199 SSPQPLKANQQ

-302 PPPTDEELRLAL
+302 PPPT
-314 PETPMLLGFNAPATS
+314 
-329 EPSSFEFPPPP
+329 
-340 TDEELRLALPETP
+340 
-353 MLLGFN
+353 
-359 APATS
+359 
-364 EPSSFEFPPPPTED
+364 ED
-378 ELEIMRETAPSLD
+378 ELEIVRGTAPSLD

-398 LASLRSAINRHSQ
+398 LASLRSAINRHNE
-411 NFSDFPPMPTEE
+411 NFSDFPPIPTEE
-423 ELNGRGGIPTSEEFS
+423 ELNGRGGRPTSEEFS

-461 ADLRDRGTGKHS
+461 ADLRDRGIGKHS

-485 SSPVPSLTPKVPKIS
+485 SSPVPSLSPKVSKKS
-500 APALITDI
+500 APALISDI

-526 KTTTKT
+526 KTATKT
-532 APKKITPVNTA
+532 ASKKITPVNTA
-543 PKLAALPITKAQETE
+543 PKLAALPITKAQETA

-568 KQAETNNRP
+568 KQAEPNNQP
-577 IDMPSLPVIQKEVTE
+577 IDMPSLPVIQKEDTE
-592 RNKEEMKPQTE
+592 RNKEEVKPQTE
-603 EKVVGESEPANNVN
+603 GKMVGESEPANNVN

-638 KAKEEPVNHT
+638 KAKEEPANHT
-648 TLILAMLAIG
+648 TLILAMLAMG
-658 VFSLGAVIKIIQL
+658 VFSLGAFIKIIQL

>member
-1 MGLNRFMRAMMVVF
+1 MRAMMVVF

-103 INNNNS
+103 NNNNNG
-109 EQSEN
+109 EQTGN

-123 SDRPAI
+123 VDRPTL
-129 QVERRHPGLPSDS
+129 QVERRHPGLSSDS

-156 DSELESLTYPDK
+156 DSELESLTYLDK
-168 PTKATKKKVAK
+168 PTKANKKKVAK
-179 ASVTDTSE
+179 ESVADASE

-199 STPQPLKANQQ
+199 SSPQPLKANQQ

-256 KNEEVNASDFPPP
+256 KNEEVNASDFPP
-269 PTDEEL
+269 L
-275 RLALPET
+275 
-282 PMLLGFNAPATS
+282 
-294 EPSSFEFP
+294 
-302 PPPTDEELRLAL
+302 PTDEELRLAL

-378 ELEIMRETAPSLD
+378 ELEIIRETASSLD
-391 SSFTSGD
+391 SSFTRGD
-398 LASLRSAINRHSQ
+398 LASLRNAINRHSE
-411 NFSDFPPMPTEE
+411 NFSDFPPIPTEG
-423 ELNGRGGIPTSEEFS
+423 ELNGGGDRPTSEGFS
-438 SLNSGD
+438 SMNSGD

-485 SSPVPSLTPKVPKIS
+485 SSPVPSLSPKVSKIS
-500 APALITDI
+500 APALISDI
-508 TKKAPF
+508 TKKTPF
-514 KNPPQPLNVFNK
+514 KNPSQPLNVFNK
-526 KTTTKT
+526 KTATKT
-532 APKKITPVNTA
+532 VTKKPTPVKTA
-543 PKLAALPITKAQETE
+543 PKLAELPATKPQETV
-558 LGENKAPFIE
+558 LRENKTPFIE
-568 KQAETNNRP
+568 KQAETNKQSIN
-577 IDMPSLPVIQKEVTE
+577 MPSLPVIQKEATE
-592 RNKEEMKPQTE
+592 SDKEEMKPQTE
-603 EKVVGESEPANNVN
+603 EKMVEESESANNAN
-617 GKKRSA
+617 GKNRSA

-638 KAKEEPVNHT
+638 KAKEEPGNHT

-658 VFSLGAVIKIIQL
+658 VFSLGAFIKIIQL
-671 RKNS
+671 RKNN

>member
-1 MGLNRFMRAMMVVF
+1 MRAMMVVF

-25 DIIFAATDSEDSSLN
+25 DIIFATTDSEDSSLN

-47 KTEEQPSEVN
+47 KTEEQSSEIN

-69 SRDIEELEKSN
+69 SRDIKELEKSN
-80 KVKNTNKADLIA
+80 KVKDANKADLIA

-103 INNNNS
+103 NNNNNNNNS
-109 EQSEN
+109 EQSGN

-123 SDRPAI
+123 ADRPTL
-129 QVERRHPGLPSDS
+129 QVERRHPGLSSDS

-168 PTKATKKKVAK
+168 TTKTNKKKVAK
-179 ASVTDTSE
+179 ESIVDASE

-244 SAGLIDQLLTKK
+244 GAGLIDQLLTKK
-256 KNEEVNASDFPPP
+256 KSEEVNASDFPPP

-282 PMLLGFNAPATS
+282 PMLLGFNASATS

-302 PPPTDEELRLAL
+302 PPPTD
-314 PETPMLLGFNAPATS
+314 G
-329 EPSSFEFPPPP
+329 
-340 TDEELRLALPETP
+340 
-353 MLLGFN
+353 
-359 APATS
+359 
-364 EPSSFEFPPPPTED
+364 

-391 SSFTSGD
+391 SSFTRGD

-411 NFSDFPPMPTEE
+411 NFSDFPPIPTEE
-423 ELNGRGGIPTSEEFS
+423 ELNGRGDRPTSEEFS
-438 SLNSGD
+438 SLDSGD

-485 SSPVPSLTPKVPKIS
+485 SSPVPSLSPKVPKIS
-500 APALITDI
+500 APALVSDI

-514 KNPPQPLNVFNK
+514 KNPPQPLKVFNK
-526 KTTTKT
+526 KTTTT
-532 APKKITPVNTA
+532 TVLKKITPVNIA
-543 PKLAALPITKAQETE
+543 PKLATLPTTKPQETAI
-558 LGENKAPFIE
+558 GENQAPFKE
-568 KQAETNNRP
+568 KQAETNNQP

-603 EKVVGESEPANNVN
+603 EKMVGESEPANNVN

-623 GIEEGKLIAKSAEDE
+623 GMEEGKLIAKSAEDE
-638 KAKEEPVNHT
+638 KVKEEPANHT

-658 VFSLGAVIKIIQL
+658 VFSLGAFIKIIQL

>member
-340 TDEELRLALPETP
+340 T
-353 MLLGFN
+353 
-359 APATS
+359 
-364 EPSSFEFPPPPTED
+364 ED

-411 NFSDFPPMPTEE
+411 NFSDFPPIPTEE

-603 EKVVGESEPANNVN
+603 GKVVGESEPANNAN

>member
-109 EQSEN
+109 EQTEN
-114 VAINEEASG
+114 AAINEEASG
-123 SDRPAI
+123 ADRPAI

-156 DSELESLTYPDK
+156 DSELESLTYLDK
-168 PTKATKKKVAK
+168 PTKANKKKVAK
-179 ASVTDTSE
+179 ELVADASE

-199 STPQPLKANQQ
+199 SSPQPLKANQQ

-256 KNEEVNASDFPPP
+256 KNEEVNASDFPP
-269 PTDEEL
+269 L
-275 RLALPET
+275 
-282 PMLLGFNAPATS
+282 
-294 EPSSFEFP
+294 
-302 PPPTDEELRLAL
+302 PTDEELRLAL

-378 ELEIMRETAPSLD
+378 ELEIMRGTAPSLD

-398 LASLRSAINRHSQ
+398 LASLRSAINRHSE
-411 NFSDFPPMPTEE
+411 NFSDFPPIPTEE
-423 ELNGRGGIPTSEEFS
+423 ELNGRGGRSTSEEFS

-485 SSPVPSLTPKVPKIS
+485 SSPVPSLSPKVSKKS
-500 APALITDI
+500 APALISDI

-514 KNPPQPLNVFNK
+514 KNPLQPLNVFNK

-532 APKKITPVNTA
+532 ASKKITPVNTS
-543 PKLAALPITKAQETE
+543 PKLAALPITKAQETA
-558 LGENKAPFIE
+558 LGENKAPFRE
-568 KQAETNNRP
+568 KRAEPNNQP
-577 IDMPSLPVIQKEVTE
+577 IDMSSLPVIQKEVRE

-638 KAKEEPVNHT
+638 KAKEEPANHT
-648 TLILAMLAIG
+648 TLILAMLAMG
-658 VFSLGAVIKIIQL
+658 VFSLGAFIKIIQL

>member
-109 EQSEN
+109 EQSDN

-142 AAEIKKRRKAIASS
+142 TAEIKKRRKAIASS

-302 PPPTDEELRLAL
+302 PPPT
-314 PETPMLLGFNAPATS
+314 
-329 EPSSFEFPPPP
+329 
-340 TDEELRLALPETP
+340 
-353 MLLGFN
+353 
-359 APATS
+359 
-364 EPSSFEFPPPPTED
+364 ED

-411 NFSDFPPMPTEE
+411 NFSDFPLMPTEE

-485 SSPVPSLTPKVPKIS
+485 SSPVPSLSPKVSKIS

-543 PKLAALPITKAQETE
+543 PKLAALPITKAQETA

>member
-109 EQSEN
+109 EQSDN

-302 PPPTDEELRLAL
+302 PPPT
-314 PETPMLLGFNAPATS
+314 
-329 EPSSFEFPPPP
+329 
-340 TDEELRLALPETP
+340 
-353 MLLGFN
+353 
-359 APATS
+359 
-364 EPSSFEFPPPPTED
+364 ED

-411 NFSDFPPMPTEE
+411 NFSDFPLMPTEE

-485 SSPVPSLTPKVPKIS
+485 SSPVPSLSPKVSKIS

-508 TKKAPF
+508 SKKAPF

-543 PKLAALPITKAQETE
+543 PKLAALPITKAQETA

>member
-1 MGLNRFMRAMMVVF
+1 MRAMMVVF

-109 EQSEN
+109 EQSDN

-302 PPPTDEELRLAL
+302 PPPT
-314 PETPMLLGFNAPATS
+314 
-329 EPSSFEFPPPP
+329 
-340 TDEELRLALPETP
+340 
-353 MLLGFN
+353 
-359 APATS
+359 
-364 EPSSFEFPPPPTED
+364 ED

-411 NFSDFPPMPTEE
+411 NFSDFPLMPTEE

-485 SSPVPSLTPKVPKIS
+485 SSPVPSLSPKVSKIS

-543 PKLAALPITKAQETE
+543 PKLAALPITKAQETA

-577 IDMPSLPVIQKEVTE
+577 IDMPSLPVIRKEVTE